1 MQCLDNYVPNENH
14 EKQKK
19 NQKKKSKQ
27 LTKKWSEAMGK
38 FKSSLTLAL
47 YLANTWV

>member
-14 EKQKK
+14 EK
-19 NQKKKSKQ
+19 QKKKSKQ